1 MEKLNKKEI
10 ENKLQKA
17 LAIEYLREYCSE
29 NKISIEKLQ
38 NEIFQLS
45 YNQCGFFHP
54 NNNEPNGLLND
65 IDTLPKTTLVIR
77 CEEGKLLI
85 EQTEFTTEYL
95 TNEL

>member
-29 NKISIEKLQ
+29 NKISIEKLK

-54 NNNEPNGLLND
+54 NDIEPNGLLND

-77 CEEGKLLI
+77 YEEGKLLI

-95 TNEL
+95 TIEL